1 MEHIGLVVSSNR
13 WDKMIRQKKYE
24 CGNYL
29 DIEIFNIPK
38 GSRIV
43 QREKK
48 MHESSPAQKNLNNKK
63 AERYFVRLV
72 HLNFF
77 KNDLYVDLTF
87 ENEHLPT
94 TRDDVLKPLRNYIKS
109 LQRYRKKQGLS
120 PLKYIY
126 VISNLDTN
134 GNKVRYHVHMIINDM
149 DRDVVESK
157 WKYGYANTDRLK
169 FNEVGVTG
177 KSLYM
182 IRQTKGDR
190 SWGSSINLIKP
201 VAKVS
206 DKKITPSIRNRML
219 NNPEDR
225 EYFEKMYPGWVFT
238 DCIIE
243 DHNDRM
249 TGEGLYIRMR
259 RYDNG
264 YIPTTKSREECSA

>member
-1 MEHIGLVVSSNR
+1 
-13 WDKMIRQKKYE
+13 MIRQKKYE

-38 GSRIV
+38 GSRVI

-109 LQRYRKKQGLS
+109 LQRYRKKHGMS

-126 VISNLDTN
+126 VISNLSAS

-182 IRQTKGDR
+182 IRQTKGER

-238 DCIIE
+238 DCSIE

-259 RYDNG
+259 RYDNS
-264 YIPTTKSREECSA
+264 YIPTTKSREEYSA